1 MEGKK
6 GALIMG
12 IQNGFYCLGCCGML
26 MVLLFVAGIMNLL
39 WVAIIALFVLVEK
52 ISSQIKWISYV
63 AGLVLIICGVLL
75 LIR

>member
-1 MEGKK
+1 
-6 GALIMG
+6 
-12 IQNGFYCLGCCGML
+12 